1 MTNNM
6 SNLAIDA
13 PNFPVPEPFCR
24 DWSVL
29 DTLQVGDSL
38 TFHDGVL
45 MHAPDLKPFHNRKVA
60 PPATRLADIVR
71 CQDSLVSHNLDANLL
86 PD

>member
-38 TFHDGVL
+38 TFH
-45 MHAPDLKPFHNRKVA
+45 ADLYSSLHNALLYRRRRDKRKYTQRQRGDV
-60 PPATRLADIVR
+60 TIVWRLA
-71 CQDSLVSHNLDANLL
+71 
-86 PD
+86 